1 MKLARC
7 ILCWTALVMLLP
19 FALRAQE
26 KSATEAL
33 ANQTLESVVPIK
45 LQVLLTE
52 YDGTKKIAS
61 LPYTMSFTTTP
72 ESKSG
77 GSTQVRDGVRV
88 PILTGSKTGESSMQ
102 YIDVGTNID
111 ARAAHI
117 ASELYSVELRIE
129 RSSLVVRTENN
140 QAKEWAPG
148 DPSPGTEPL
157 VRDFRNSFTMQLHE
171 GRGTEATV
179 STDPISGHVLKVE
192 VLLSVVK

>member
-1 MKLARC
+1 MRLSRS
-7 ILCWTALVMLLP
+7 ILSCTAFLMFLP
-19 FALRAQE
+19 WAVRAQE
-26 KSATEAL
+26 KPAAETQSSQA
-33 ANQTLESVVPIK
+33 LESGIPIK

-148 DPSPGTEPL
+148 DPSPGTQPL
-157 VRDFRNSFTMQLHE
+157 VRDFRNSFTMRLRE
-171 GRGTEATV
+171 GHGTEATV

-192 VLLSVVK
+192 VLLSAVK

>member
-1 MKLARC
+1 MRLSRS
-7 ILCWTALVMLLP
+7 ILSCTAFLMFLP
-19 FALRAQE
+19 WAVRAQE
-26 KSATEAL
+26 KPAAETQSSQA
-33 ANQTLESVVPIK
+33 LESGIPIK

-148 DPSPGTEPL
+148 DPSPGTQPL
-157 VRDFRNSFTMQLHE
+157 VRDFRHSFTMRLRE
-171 GRGTEATV
+171 GHGTEATV

-192 VLLSVVK
+192 VLLSAVK